1 MKTILL
7 TGARA
12 PVTLDLARALHR
24 RGHRVIG
31 AESMDYP
38 LSKHSRAF
46 SKFYRIAAPNE
57 SPDAFRSDLFSIIE
71 HESVNAIIPT
81 CEEAFHVSRIRDSL
95 PASVEVWV
103 DDARKLD
110 SLHSKFEF
118 NQLSIP
124 MNFEAPKSFRVRS
137 AAEALEAIRSL
148 PGDRIVLKPDFSRF
162 AAKTLILNKIEA
174 ESSLSSLDWSKAWV
188 AQECLDGPEFCTYS
202 LAVHGK
208 LAAHVTYDH
217 EFTAGRGAGICFRSI
232 EHPAIESW
240 VRSFVQKNEFHGQIA
255 FDFIEVSPGK
265 VLPLECNPRATSG
278 LHLIAPENALLDLL
292 ANSNAH
298 TETLRPVRAKPGASG
313 QLRLAM
319 LVYGLSSLR
328 PFSLEGLRRVGRW
341 FVVFFGAREVVF
353 SWKDPLPFFDQF
365 VSFAKLILQAKRRNL
380 SPLEVS
386 TRDIEWNGKAESP

>member
-57 SPDAFRSDLFSIIE
+57 SLDTFRSDLLSIIDRE
-71 HESVNAIIPT
+71 KVDALVPT
-81 CEEAFHVSRIRDSL
+81 CEEAFHVSRIRDAI
-95 PASVEVWV
+95 PASIEVWV
-103 DDARKLD
+103 DDPRKLD
-110 SLHSKFEF
+110 SLHSKFQF
-118 NQLSIP
+118 NQLGIP
-124 MNFEAPKSFRVRS
+124 LNFEAPKSYPVRS
-137 AAEALEAIRSL
+137 ASEARDAVLAL
-148 PGDRIVLKPDFSRF
+148 PGTHVVLKPDFSRF
-162 AAKTLILNKIEA
+162 AAKTLILTKPEA
-174 ESSLSSLDWSKAWV
+174 EARLSSLDWSKTWV
-188 AQECLDGPEFCTYS
+188 AQECLSGPEFCTYS
-202 LAVHGK
+202 VALRGK
-208 LAAHVTYDH
+208 LVAHVTYDH
-217 EFTAGRGAGICFRSI
+217 EFTAGRGAGICFRAI

-278 LHLIAPENALLDLL
+278 LHLIAQDREFLDLFST
-292 ANSNAH
+292 SNAAPGS
-298 TETLRPVRAKPGASG
+298 RPSRPKPGASG

-319 LVYGLSSLR
+319 LVYGLPSLR
-328 PFSLEGLRRVGRW
+328 PFSIEGLKRVGRW
-341 FVVFFGAREVVF
+341 FAVFFGAREVVF